1 MSCILSWILCKV
13 IIHSPFQMPVADSS
27 SKLFA
32 IINLA
37 KLIRPFVTHL
47 STPLTRMNSAHSPN
61 VSFFFSNF
69 LSKLSQQ
76 SLPHHSP
83 STDVGRIPN
92 FILFLSACQFWKG
105 EAGQKIIS
113 RTSHKSLCEGGRCGC
128 GGGELPLG
136 LPKDPSDYCS
146 AEKPFLWLL

>member
-13 IIHSPFQMPVADSS
+13 IIHSPFQMPVTDSS

-61 VSFFFSNF
+61 VSFFFQTFYLNCHSRAYHTTAPPQMLAEF
-69 LSKLSQQ
+69 L
-76 SLPHHSP
+76 
-83 STDVGRIPN
+83 
-92 FILFLSACQFWKG
+92 ILFSFSQPVSFERGK
-105 EAGQKIIS
+105 QDRK
-113 RTSHKSLCEGGRCGC
+113 
-128 GGGELPLG
+128 
-136 LPKDPSDYCS
+136 
-146 AEKPFLWLL
+146 